1 MRSDFSES
9 FENNMAREFVELLS
23 IIFNMIS
30 VICVIYMANPY
41 ILLVIPVLFTISGVF
56 FYYMV
61 PAHKTICHLLDNS
74 NKPVHIIRD
83 ESINGNSTIRA
94 LGKEK

>member
-9 FENNMAREFVELLS
+9 FENHMAREFVELLS